1 MDLTMKKNNN
11 LLLILIL
18 LSVVLGLFTGL
29 FFGERCRHLA
39 IIGNAFIAIMQISVL
54 PYILVSLVQSI
65 GSLEPMQARS
75 VAKRGVILIVAM
87 WGIVFFLMSLMPLC
101 FPLWKSATFF
111 TPSLLDTRETVDYI
125 QLFIPANPFNS
136 LANNVVPAVTIFSIL
151 CGVVLMSVPKKENLL
166 NLLEV
171 TSEVLAN
178 LTLMLVRLSPI
189 GIFALIANAAGTMY
203 PADILRLEVYLI
215 SYLVMGGLLF
225 FLIMPLILT
234 MFTHFRYLEIMRISR
249 TAMLTVLLTGNLF
262 IVLPLLVENIKKLFQ
277 QHHLE
282 SEESDNMAKII
293 VPITFIVPC
302 AGQLMD
308 LLFVLFAAWFRNQSL
323 GISGYLELYGA
334 GLLTQFGS
342 SKVAIPFLLSM
353 FKLPSD
359 LFQLFVVASVITD
372 NVKFAVEAFAIFVLS
387 AFFTAWMIGK
397 VRWKLHEAM
406 SRLIFIAIGTAL
418 SLWALNIGF
427 RCLLRNPSDERHT
440 LDCMKINQ
448 PVESVVFDKLPD
460 KHFPAGNNRL
470 QAIRKSG
477 VLRVGY
483 NSNVMPFAFF
493 NNRRQLL
500 GFDIEMAGML
510 AHELGCKKV
519 EFYPVSYD
527 NLAAPLNNNQVDII
541 MSEVSITEK
550 RLGTMSFSRHYLE
563 LSMAL
568 VVPDY
573 VKEKLLE
580 DPNFADSRDFT
591 IAAMDGADFDRLR
604 QMGLKGKQ
612 VSLKNY
618 EDFFRG
624 KVKADALLMTAEKGS
639 AWTILYPDYAL
650 FIPEKQYKD
659 LIAYALPQDDI
670 LFLEY
675 VNFWLTLK
683 KINGDIDRLY
693 EYWIRGVNVTQRLPR
708 WCILDNVILKEN

>member
-1 MDLTMKKNNN
+1 MKKNSN

-18 LSVVLGLFTGL
+18 LSVVLGILAGL

-39 IIGNAFIAIMQISVL
+39 FIGSAFIAIMQISVL

-65 GSLEPMQARS
+65 GSLEPRQARS
-75 VAKRGVILIVAM
+75 VAKRGIIMIVAL
-87 WGIVFFLMSLMPLC
+87 WGIVFFLLSLMPLC
-101 FPLWKSATFF
+101 FPSWKSATFF
-111 TPSLLDTRETVDYI
+111 SPSLLNTRETVDYI

-151 CGVVLMSVPKKENLL
+151 CGIVLMSVPKKQNLL
-166 NLLEV
+166 DLLEV
-171 TSEVLAN
+171 TSEILAN
-178 LTLMLVRLSPI
+178 LTLLLVRLSPI

-203 PADILRLEVYLI
+203 PEEIGRLEI
-215 SYLVMGGLLF
+215 YLVTYLAMGGLLF

-234 MFTHFRYLEIMRISR
+234 MFTRFRYREIMRISR

-277 QHHLE
+277 QHRLE

-302 AGQLMD
+302 AGQLID
-308 LLFVLFAAWFRNQSL
+308 LLFILFAAWFRNMSL
-323 GISGYLELYGA
+323 GLNGYIELYGA
-334 GLLTQFGS
+334 GLLTLFGS
-342 SKVAIPFLLSM
+342 AKVAIPFLLSM
-353 FKLPSD
+353 FKLPAD
-359 LFQLFVVASVITD
+359 LFELFVVASVITD
-372 NVKFAVEAFAIFVLS
+372 NLKYAVEAFAIFVLS

-397 VRWKLHEAM
+397 IHWNLREAVN
-406 SRLIFIAIGTAL
+406 RLLIIVLGTCVT
-418 SLWALNIGF
+418 LWGVNMGF
-427 RCLLRNPSDERHT
+427 RYLLKNPSDERHT
-440 LDCMKINQ
+440 LDSMKIQ
-448 PVESVVFDKLPD
+448 PLVEFKVFDKLPD
-460 KHFPAGNNRL
+460 KYFPAVNNRL
-470 QAIRKSG
+470 QAIRKNG

-493 NNRRQLL
+493 NSRRELI
-500 GFDIEMAGML
+500 GFDIEMANML
-510 AHELGCKKV
+510 AHELGCRRV

-527 NLAAPLNNNQVDII
+527 NLSAPLNNNQVDII

-550 RLGTMSFSRHYLE
+550 RLGTMSFSRHYME

-573 VKEKLLE
+573 LKEKLME
-580 DPNFADSRDFT
+580 DPEYIDSKEFT
-591 IAAMDGADFDRLR
+591 IAAMVGADYDRLGHV
-604 QMGLKGKQ
+604 GLKGKRIG
-612 VSLKNY
+612 LTRY

-639 AWTILYPDYAL
+639 AWTILYPDYGL
-650 FIPEKQYKD
+650 FIPGKQYKD
-659 LIAYALPQDDI
+659 LIAYALPLDDL

-693 EYWIRGVNVTQRLPR
+693 EYWIRGVNVTPRLPR
-708 WCILDNVILKEN
+708 WCILDNVILKKN

>member
-1 MDLTMKKNNN
+1 MNGPNMKKNNN
-11 LLLILIL
+11 LLLFMILS
-18 LSVVLGLFTGL
+18 SVVLGMLTGL
-29 FFGERCRHLA
+29 FFGERCSHLA

-65 GSLEPMQARS
+65 GSLEPRQART
-75 VAKRGVILIVAM
+75 VAKRGIIMIVAL
-87 WGIVFFLMSLMPLC
+87 WGIVFFLLSLMPLC
-101 FPLWKSATFF
+101 FPAWRSATFF
-111 TPSLLDTRETVDYI
+111 SPSLLNNRETVDYI

-136 LANNVVPAVTIFSIL
+136 LANNIVPAVTIFSIL
-151 CGVVLMSVPKKENLL
+151 CGIVLMSVPKKQNLL
-166 NLLEV
+166 DLLEV

-203 PADILRLEVYLI
+203 PDEIGRLEIYLA

-225 FLIMPLILT
+225 FLILPLILT
-234 MFTHFRYLEIMRISR
+234 MFTHFRYLEILRISR

-302 AGQLMD
+302 AGQLID
-308 LLFVLFAAWFRNQSL
+308 LLFILFSAWFRNQSL
-323 GISGYLELYGA
+323 GLSGYIELYGA
-334 GLLTQFGS
+334 GLLTLFGS
-342 SKVAIPFLLSM
+342 AKVAIPFLLSM

-372 NVKFAVEAFAIFVLS
+372 NVKYAVEAFAVFVLS

-397 VRWKLHEAM
+397 VRWKLHEAVT
-406 SRLIFIAIGTAL
+406 RLLIIAIGTCVT
-418 SLWALNIGF
+418 LWGLNLGF
-427 RCLLRNPSDERHT
+427 RYFLKNPSNERYT
-440 LDCMKINQ
+440 LDSMKIK
-448 PVESVVFDKLPD
+448 PLVEFEVFYKLPD
-460 KHFPAGNNRL
+460 KSFPRVNNHL
-470 QAIRKSG
+470 QAIRKNG

-483 NSNVMPFAFF
+483 NPNVMPFAFF
-493 NNRRQLL
+493 NSKRKLL
-500 GFDIEMAGML
+500 GFDIEMANML

-519 EFYPVSYD
+519 EFYPVDYD
-527 NLAAPLNNNQVDII
+527 NLSDPLNKNQVDII

-550 RLGTMSFSRHYLE
+550 RLGSMSFSRHYLE

-573 VKEKLLE
+573 AKEKLLE
-580 DPNFADSRDFT
+580 HPEYIDSKSFS
-591 IAAMDGADFDRLR
+591 IAAMDGADYDRLT
-604 QMGLKGKQ
+604 QLGLNGKKF
-612 VSLKNY
+612 SLKNY
-618 EDFFRG
+618 EDFFQG

-650 FIPEKQYKD
+650 YIPQKQYKD
-659 LIAYALPQDDI
+659 LIAYALPQDDL

-693 EYWIRGVNVTQRLPR
+693 EYWIRGVNVTPRPAR
-708 WCILDNVILKEN
+708 WCVLDNVLLK